1 MTVRYTEHAERQIAE
16 RGLHLAWVVGTLET
30 PDWSEPDPNHP
41 GRTRVYR
48 AIGERDG
55 RYLRVVYETEGA
67 GLVVISAFLDRT
79 APRRRPKDTPP

>member
-1 MTVRYTEHAERQIAE
+1 MRLRYTAHAERQITE
-16 RGLHLAWVVGTLET
+16 RGLDRAWVVETLET

-55 RYLRVVYETEGA
+55 RYLRVVYESEDA

-79 APRRRPKDTPP
+79 ASRRRPKDPPP